1 MNNHMTEK
9 RRRNILEELEF
20 MTLMLGAS
28 DGARRVA
35 DAQGITVKNLMSS
48 LKRWGEKDWVT
59 RINEDRR
66 EEIEWSQQNAFNNR
80 KKLTNC

>member
-1 MNNHMTEK
+1 MNNHMAEK

-28 DGARRVA
+28 DAARRVA
-35 DAQGITVKNLMSS
+35 DAQDITIKNLMSS
-48 LKRWGEKDWVT
+48 LKRWGEKDWVA

-66 EEIEWSQQNAFNNR
+66 EEIEWASQNAFNNK
-80 KKLTNC
+80 KKLTNY